1 VALYD
6 DGKIKRLALTL
17 WARFYALYTRIKK
30 TKLDKNN
37 CRIRLRG
44 GIILYNNDTNKRN
57 DVRVTGKIYRF
68 ACAEKTI
75 IGAIVGTV
83 TRNRLRRFFYQV

>member
-1 VALYD
+1 MGSLLCIMYTH
-6 DGKIKRLALTL
+6 KKR
-17 WARFYALYTRIKK
+17 K

-57 DVRVTGKIYRF
+57 DV
-68 ACAEKTI
+68 
-75 IGAIVGTV
+75 
-83 TRNRLRRFFYQV
+83 

>member
-1 VALYD
+1 M
-6 DGKIKRLALTL
+6 R
-17 WARFYALYTRIKK
+17 WARFYVLYTVHTHKKRK

-57 DVRVTGKIYRF
+57 DV
-68 ACAEKTI
+68 
-75 IGAIVGTV
+75 
-83 TRNRLRRFFYQV
+83 